1 MCSCLLCAI
10 SGGAI
15 SPPEEA
21 AEQMHA
27 GTADAGLEKNTGN
40 ADMVQDGWVDVSTIC
55 RYVMVMTTIL
65 YVSGSI

>member
-1 MCSCLLCAI
+1 MKYLSTMCSCLLCAI

-27 GTADAGLEKNTGN
+27 GTADAGLEKTL
-40 ADMVQDGWVDVSTIC
+40 AMLIWCKMDGWMFPLFVD
-55 RYVMVMTTIL
+55 M
-65 YVSGSI
+65 